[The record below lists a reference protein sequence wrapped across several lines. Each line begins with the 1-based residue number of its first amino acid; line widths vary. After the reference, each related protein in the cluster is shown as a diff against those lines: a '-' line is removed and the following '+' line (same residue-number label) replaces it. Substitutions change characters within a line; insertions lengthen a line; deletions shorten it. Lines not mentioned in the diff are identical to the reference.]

1 MLWEGMLM
9 QTYDE
14 DELESLLKDIRNY
27 KNNNPSD
34 TDARICPLCGD
45 ITVSSKKG
53 YHKFSCMCDYDD

>member
-1 MLWEGMLM
+1 M

-45 ITVSSKKG
+45 ITVPSKKG
-53 YHKFSCMCDYDD
+53 YHRFSCMCDYDD